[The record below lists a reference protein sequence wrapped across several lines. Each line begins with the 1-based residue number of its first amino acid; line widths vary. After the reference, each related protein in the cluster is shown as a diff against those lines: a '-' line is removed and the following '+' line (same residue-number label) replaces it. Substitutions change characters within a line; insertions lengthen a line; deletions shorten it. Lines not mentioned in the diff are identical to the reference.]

1 MRKLRST
8 TIAAALTAAL
18 ALFVGLPMPAHAE
31 IRTSDVILGTTAAE
45 RGIEQGELPDITAP
59 HAMVLGQDGLAYYER
74 DADDPIKI
82 ASVTK
87 VMTALVALEHCEL
100 TDIVTVDHA
109 AATVGESSLGLLE
122 GDVLT
127 MEDALTGLMVMSG
140 NDAATAIAVA
150 AGTKIDPATTDPYS
164 TFIEAMNQ
172 KAKELGCTDTVF
184 ENPHGLDFDSWA
196 GDLHSTTRDIT
207 KVYAAAMKN
216 ESFRAIDNSDR
227 TAISVTSA
235 DGSQR
240 TLTLTARN
248 QIHGR
253 EGNIGGKTGTTME
266 AGNCFVGAFS
276 SENGGEVYVAIFGTA
291 DNDTRFA
298 DTLALANWYYDHIA
312 TVPYINTS
320 VTRNGVALVGE
331 AACSAW
337 CDRTADVTLEDPNA
351 TFNVFSLGDELVQDV
366 KYDELDGAVEQG
378 ASVGTI
384 SLRQGDVTVAS
395 ANLVSAESVVAPNPF
410 EWLMVKFDRLIRFFA
425 GRQGTANSVV
435 VNEVADPLNY
445 DTWNA
450 A

>member
-1 MRKLRST
+1 MRKPRAA
-8 TIAAALTAAL
+8 TIAAALTTAL
-18 ALFVGLPMPAHAE
+18 ALFASFPIPAHAE
-31 IRTSDVILGTTAAE
+31 IRTSDVILGTTAAD
-45 RGIEQGELPDITAP
+45 RGIEQSELPDITAP

-74 DADDPIKI
+74 NADEPIKI

-140 NDAATAIAVA
+140 NDAATAIAIA
-150 AGTKIDPATTDPYS
+150 AGAKIDPATTDPYS

-196 GDLHSTTRDIT
+196 GNLHSTTRDVT
-207 KVYAAAMKN
+207 TVFAAAMKN
-216 ESFRAIDNSDR
+216 ENFRAIDNSDR
-227 TAISVTSA
+227 TSISVTSA

-240 TLTLTARN
+240 TLTLTVRN
-248 QIHGR
+248 QIHGQ

-276 SENGGEVYVAIFGTA
+276 REDGGEVIEAIFGAA

-312 TVPYINTS
+312 TVPYINTP
-320 VTRNGVALVGE
+320 VTRNGVPLVGE
-331 AACSAW
+331 ATCSAW
-337 CDRTADVTLEDPNA
+337 CDRTAAVTLEDPNA
-351 TFNVFSLGDELVQDV
+351 TFSVFSLGDELVQDV
-366 KYDELDGAVEQG
+366 EYDELDGAVEQG
-378 ASVGTI
+378 ATVGTM
-384 SLRQGDVTVAS
+384 SLRQGDVTVGS
-395 ANLVSAESVVAPNPF
+395 ANLVSAESVPEPNPF
-410 EWLMVKFDRLIRFFA
+410 EWLMIKFDRLIRLFE
-425 GRQGTANSVV
+425 GRPSTAKSVV
-435 VNEVADPLNY
+435 VNEVANPLGY
-445 DTWNA
+445 DSWGA